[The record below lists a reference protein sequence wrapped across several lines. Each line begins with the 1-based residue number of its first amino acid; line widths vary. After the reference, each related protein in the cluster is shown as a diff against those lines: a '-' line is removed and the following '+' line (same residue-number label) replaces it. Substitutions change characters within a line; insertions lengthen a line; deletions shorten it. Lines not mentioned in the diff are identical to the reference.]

1 MWIMNDLWPIETL
14 CIIIIVDYAKSKINE
29 VLAMY
34 VPKQTILGYTFFIII
49 TFPVIMKL

>member
-29 VLAMY
+29 AFAMY
-34 VPKQTILGYTFFIII
+34 VPRGGRTR
-49 TFPVIMKL
+49 FPNYVDVM